1 MLGKIYKIYVE
12 KDANLIEINPLV
24 QTDEDEFYAMDARIS
39 FDDSALFRRPEIAA
53 LADSAQS
60 DASENVAKYQ
70 KLNYVKLDG
79 DVGCVVNGAGLAMAT
94 MDIIKELG
102 GKAAN
107 FLDVGGGATSEG
119 VARAF
124 GLILKDERVRVIFV
138 NIFGGIVRCDR
149 IAQGILQACES
160 LNLRVPVVIRLDG
173 TNAEAAREI
182 LRNSGLKGLHTSE
195 KLLDGAK
202 LAVSLAKANLGAKI
216 LSDGENSGGAPFQ
229 NAFKGEK

>member
-1 MLGKIYKIYVE
+1 
-12 KDANLIEINPLV
+12 
-24 QTDEDEFYAMDARIS
+24 
-39 FDDSALFRRPEIAA
+39 
-53 LADSAQS
+53 
-60 DASENVAKYQ
+60 
-70 KLNYVKLDG
+70 
-79 DVGCVVNGAGLAMAT
+79 MAT

-182 LRNSGLKGLHTSE
+182 LRNSGLKGLH
-195 KLLDGAK
+195 AR
-202 LAVSLAKANLGAKI
+202 SL
-216 LSDGENSGGAPFQ
+216 PYR
-229 NAFKGEK
+229 